1 MMDDKLITAQR
12 IADFLTARG
21 IPFEQKK
28 MFGGICFMVN
38 DKMCIGV
45 IKDDMMIRIDPALEE
60 EVLSRNGCR
69 VMDFQ
74 TRPMKGYFYID
85 VDGKREAL
93 MTFVFAGE
101 DKIIIDHTEVNPG
114 NNGKGF
120 GKMMVLKAVE
130 FAREKNIKILPLC
143 PFAKSVFDKTPEI
156 RDVL

>member
-1 MMDDKLITAQR
+1 M
-12 IADFLTARG
+12 
-21 IPFEQKK
+21 
-28 MFGGICFMVN
+28 N
-38 DKMCIGV
+38 N
-45 IKDDMMIRIDPALEE
+45 
-60 EVLSRNGCR
+60 EVQLKIEGS
-69 VMDFQ
+69 
-74 TRPMKGYFYID
+74 KGYFYIE

-130 FAREKNIKILPLC
+130 FARDKNIKILPLC